1 MQTLFSEI
9 YYSLYQWTINLE
21 PMFLMKM
28 GISIILVFSF
38 SKIISQVTVFINNV
52 NQVKNVL
59 SKTV

>member
-28 GISIILVFSF
+28 GISIMLVFSF